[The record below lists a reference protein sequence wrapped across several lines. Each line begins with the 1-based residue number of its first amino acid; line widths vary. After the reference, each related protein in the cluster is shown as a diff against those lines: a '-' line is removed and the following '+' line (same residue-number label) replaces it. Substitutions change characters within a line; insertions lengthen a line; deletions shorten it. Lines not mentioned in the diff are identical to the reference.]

1 MPHQPASSALS
12 HIRVLDLTR
21 VRSGPTA
28 VRQLGDWGADVIKIE
43 QPASL
48 EADGSLGAGRNTA
61 DFQNLQRNRRGLT
74 LNLKD
79 PKGMEIFR
87 KLCSTPGYEGGAQD
101 AFHQDFE
108 AIIEDVPED
117 QREDG
122 RLESHLQFLALGA
135 AFAAAD
141 RWSVAESHAQRALA
155 ILDRAALHDVIP
167 SIPPIMDANGDLV
180 CQFSGREA
188 RFLSAVCKRIRAE
201 TNTDLDDAEAELAR
215 SFKAFE
221 SDRAAGEGFLGS
233 TLLELRYDAELMSI
247 MLSRYYIVRSECRTE
262 HCVNHSETDACPNCR
277 GAHDRLFEASG
288 ELFSK
293 DRFDKLLTKESSI
306 SALSLAANIVQL
318 NVIRAYWEREQG
330 ADIASVL
337 SEWTTE
343 EVLLAALE
351 HLDHVQ
357 VEKRIIFNETARAY
371 KAVGSYVASKRGIQ
385 LEEPP
390 EIAAVS
396 DVITGLR
403 NHLVT
408 SYDGWRFRRLRRF
421 LEREKELTASA
432 AK

>member
-1 MPHQPASSALS
+1 
-12 HIRVLDLTR
+12 
-21 VRSGPTA
+21 
-28 VRQLGDWGADVIKIE
+28 
-43 QPASL
+43 
-48 EADGSLGAGRNTA
+48 
-61 DFQNLQRNRRGLT
+61 
-74 LNLKD
+74 
-79 PKGMEIFR
+79 
-87 KLCSTPGYEGGAQD
+87 
-101 AFHQDFE
+101 
-108 AIIEDVPED
+108 
-117 QREDG
+117 
-122 RLESHLQFLALGA
+122 
-135 AFAAAD
+135 
-141 RWSVAESHAQRALA
+141 
-155 ILDRAALHDVIP
+155 
-167 SIPPIMDANGDLV
+167 MDANGDLV